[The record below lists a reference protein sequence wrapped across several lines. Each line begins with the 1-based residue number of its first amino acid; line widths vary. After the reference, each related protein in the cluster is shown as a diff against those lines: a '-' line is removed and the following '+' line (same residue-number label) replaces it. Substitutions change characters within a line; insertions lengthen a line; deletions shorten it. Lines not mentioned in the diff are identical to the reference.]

1 MKYEHTQK
9 SPLFWIFPTAGC
21 GILVVGMASVA
32 AVVSCA
38 ALILIALCFGRLTVS
53 DKGDSVSIRF
63 GPLPV
68 FGARFDYSEITD
80 AGPARSTFLD
90 GWGIHWVPGRG
101 RIYNI
106 WGFDCVRITV
116 RDKTVRIGTDDVNGL
131 LQLLKKRTEAS
142 VSPTT

>member
-1 MKYEHTQK
+1 MRYEHTQK
-9 SPLFWIFPTAGC
+9 SPLFWILLAAGC
-21 GILVVGMASVA
+21 GILVVGMASIAAVA
-32 AVVSCA
+32 ACTVF
-38 ALILIALCFGRLTVS
+38 ILIALCFGRLTVS

-68 FGARFDYSEITD
+68 FGARFGYSEITD
-80 AGPARSTFLD
+80 AAPSRSTVLD

-106 WGFDCVRITV
+106 WGFDCVRITI
-116 RDKTVRIGTDDVNGL
+116 RNKTVRIGTDDVNGL

-142 VSPTT
+142 VSTIT